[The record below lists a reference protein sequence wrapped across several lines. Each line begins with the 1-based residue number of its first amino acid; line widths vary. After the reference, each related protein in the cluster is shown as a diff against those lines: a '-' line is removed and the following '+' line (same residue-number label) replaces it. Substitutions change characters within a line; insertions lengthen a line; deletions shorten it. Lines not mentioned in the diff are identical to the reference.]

1 MHYVTL
7 TDANFE
13 QEVLRSNMPV
23 LVDFYA
29 DWCGPCRAVAPI
41 IEELASEYSGKVKI
55 GKLDVDSNPAI
66 AGAFGIRSIPT
77 LLIFDNGR
85 LVDQIVGAPG
95 KPYLRERLDA
105 LVPTV

>member
-13 QEVLRSNMPV
+13 QEVLKSNMPV

-41 IEELASEYSGKVKI
+41 IEELASEYAGKVKI

-66 AGAFGIRSIPT
+66 ASAFGIRSIPM
-77 LLIFDNGR
+77 LLLFDSGR
-85 LVDQIVGAPG
+85 LVDQMVGAPG
-95 KPYLRERLDA
+95 KPYLRKRIDA
-105 LVPTV
+105 VVPAV